1 MSDDPSAI
9 PILYEDKVQIHCQN
23 IGEEL
28 MHLGGEEIRQN
39 YIPKYK
45 KAKFVRKVKLK
56 CVKLKKR
63 PHYLNRRSQKHFNRL
78 NSRRLGSQMFLEHHT
93 NHQSHISTNNG
104 RKIKGTHIL
113 SS

>member
-1 MSDDPSAI
+1 MSVDPSII
-9 PILYEDKVQIHCQN
+9 PILYEDEIQIHCQN
-23 IGEEL
+23 IGQEL
-28 MHLGGEEIRQN
+28 MHLDDEERRQS

-78 NSRRLGSQMFLEHHT
+78 NTSESNT
-93 NHQSHISTNNG
+93 Y
-104 RKIKGTHIL
+104 
-113 SS
+113 